1 MSFLRGTFYNVF
13 KLSNIASRSHL
24 YIKLTCHIKMGIAG
38 GLAQLIGYDTLVNSS
53 VGMTNTTD
61 HQAVNISDYR
71 RDNIENKHFIFLL
84 FPPLTLSFPQ
94 GLPSGTARQAVRE
107 LNYIIN

>member
-1 MSFLRGTFYNVF
+1 
-13 KLSNIASRSHL
+13 
-24 YIKLTCHIKMGIAG
+24 MGIAG
-38 GLAQLIGYDTLVNSS
+38 GLAHLIGYDTLVNSS
-53 VGMTNTTD
+53 VGMTNRAD

-94 GLPSGTARQAVRE
+94 GLPSGTA
-107 LNYIIN
+107 